1 MYVMKIHDKAIES
14 VNWTNE
20 IAVHL
25 VNSDYDMDHES
36 FILFILTRFWDE
48 LLPITLPKNKASSP
62 EELIISFADC
72 T

>member
-1 MYVMKIHDKAIES
+1 MKIYEKAIES
-14 VNWTNE
+14 VSGTNE
-20 IAVHL
+20 ITVHL
-25 VNSDYDMDHES
+25 VNSDYNMDYKS